1 MTDTKSTEPT
11 SLGDPASSARYEGK
25 KTHTAS
31 RVPVAASPNA
41 TPAPGRGGLVGR
53 KLGRFAVPLLLVAL
67 IALFSFVRPTTFAT
81 AANFQTILV
90 ESSVL
95 AMLALAVM
103 LPLIVGEFD
112 LSLAT
117 TLGLAAMLAAGLP
130 HRQGLSVPL
139 TILCALAAGA
149 AIGLVH
155 ALLIVKLGLPSFVVT
170 LGTNSLLAGM
180 ILLYSGGSV
189 LYEGI
194 PEELSVLGTG
204 KVLGIGYPV
213 LMMLVIAAV
222 LWFVLFKR
230 PVGRLIYATGANE
243 TAARLAGIN
252 TARIK
257 TLVLIASPVL
267 ASFAGLVLTA
277 RIGSANPTSYSTY
290 FLPAF
295 AAAFLSLA
303 VFHIGKYNPW
313 GVIFSVY
320 LLAVGV
326 AGLAQVG
333 VPTWVDP
340 VFNGTALILAIL
352 LSRYAGGAKVRQP

>member
-1 MTDTKSTEPT
+1 MTDTQPSKETSPVESGEQARFRRKESGAATQLPT
-11 SLGDPASSARYEGK
+11 GTLPIVAPTLGARI
-25 KTHTAS
+25 
-31 RVPVAASPNA
+31 R
-41 TPAPGRGGLVGR
+41 RG
-53 KLGRFAVPLLLVAL
+53 LGRFAVPLLLVAL
-67 IALFSFVRPTTFAT
+67 VALFSILRPATFAT

-117 TLGLAAMLAAGLP
+117 TLGLSAMLAAGLP
-130 HRQGLSVPL
+130 HGLGFSVPL
-139 TILCALAAGA
+139 TLLCVLAVGA
-149 AIGLVH
+149 VIGLLH
-155 ALLIVKLGLPSFVVT
+155 SLLIVKLGLPSFVVT

-180 ILLYSGGSV
+180 ILLYSGGTV

-204 KVLGIGYPV
+204 RLLGIGYPV
-213 LMMLVIAAV
+213 IMMLIIAAV

-230 PVGRLIYATGANE
+230 PVGRIVYATGANE

-252 TARIK
+252 TARVK
-257 TLVLIASPVL
+257 TIVLIISPML
-267 ASFAGLVLTA
+267 ASFAGLILTA
-277 RIGSANPTSYSTY
+277 RIGSANPTSYATY

-313 GVIFSVY
+313 GVVFSVY

-326 AGLAQVG
+326 AGLAQIG
-333 VPTWVDP
+333 VPSWVDP
-340 VFNGTALILAIL
+340 VFNGAALILAIL
-352 LSRYAGGAKVRQP
+352 LSRYAGGAKVKQP

>member
-1 MTDTKSTEPT
+1 MTDTQHSAKT
-11 SLGDPASSARYEGK
+11 SLAASSAPARFRPNGAR
-25 KTHTAS
+25 TDTQLPTGTLPVLAPTAGA
-31 RVPVAASPNA
+31 RIR
-41 TPAPGRGGLVGR
+41 RG
-53 KLGRFAVPLLLVAL
+53 LGRFAVPLLLVAL
-67 IALFSFVRPTTFAT
+67 VALFSILRPTTFAT

-95 AMLALAVM
+95 AMLALSVM

-117 TLGLAAMLAAGLP
+117 TMGLAAMLAAGLP
-130 HRQGLSVPL
+130 NRLGFSVPL
-139 TILCALAAGA
+139 TLLCVLAAGA
-149 AIGLVH
+149 VIGLLH
-155 ALLIVKLGLPSFVVT
+155 SLLIVKLRLPSFVVT

-180 ILLYSGGSV
+180 ILLYSGGTV

-194 PEELSVLGTG
+194 PEELSMLGTG
-204 KVLGIGYPV
+204 SLWGIGYPV
-213 LMMLVIAAV
+213 IMMLVITFV

-230 PVGRLIYATGANE
+230 PVGRSVYATGANE
-243 TAARLAGIN
+243 TAARLAGVN
-252 TARIK
+252 TARVK
-257 TLVLIASPVL
+257 TIVLIISPIL
-267 ASFAGLVLTA
+267 ASFAGFILTA
-277 RIGSANPTSYSTY
+277 RIGSANPTSYATY

-313 GVIFSVY
+313 GVVFSVY

-326 AGLAQVG
+326 AGLAQIG
-333 VPTWVDP
+333 VPSWVDP
-340 VFNGTALILAIL
+340 VFNGAALILAIL

>member
-1 MTDTKSTEPT
+1 MTNMHSPHDNVRETEKSGRLRQRRADSAADAPLPT
-11 SLGDPASSARYEGK
+11 GVVSVVD
-25 KTHTAS
+25 
-31 RVPVAASPNA
+31 
-41 TPAPGRGGLVGR
+41 PGRGARFGR
-53 KLGRFAVPLLLVAL
+53 DLGRFAVPLLLIAL
-67 IALFSFVRPTTFAT
+67 IALFSALRPTTFAT
-81 AANFQTILV
+81 AANFQTILA
-90 ESSVL
+90 ESAVL

-117 TLGLAAMLAAGLP
+117 TLGLSAMLAAGLP
-130 HRQGLSVPL
+130 ASGLSVPVTL
-139 TILCALAAGA
+139 LCVLLVGA
-149 AIGLVH
+149 VIGVVH
-155 ALLIVKLGLPSFVVT
+155 ALLIVRLALPSFVVT

-180 ILLYSGGSV
+180 VLLYSGGSV

-194 PEELSVLGTG
+194 PDSLTLLGTG
-204 KVLGIGYPV
+204 KLWGIGYPV
-213 LMMLVIAAV
+213 IMMLVIASV

-230 PVGRLIYATGANE
+230 PIGRAVYATGANE

-257 TLVLIASPVL
+257 TMVLIASPVL
-267 ASFAGLVLTA
+267 ASFAGLILTA
-277 RIGSANPTSYSTY
+277 RIGSANPTSYATY

-303 VFHIGKYNPW
+303 VFHVGRYNPW
-313 GVIFSVY
+313 GVVFSVY

-333 VPTWVDP
+333 VPSWVDP
-340 VFNGTALILAIL
+340 VFNGAALISAIV
-352 LSRYAGGAKVRQP
+352 LSRYAGGAKTLGPR